1 MGGNKRKPPYPR
13 TRCSMPGCTARS
25 DPEADGDGTQPIHLI
40 HPSVQTATPA
50 SHDRPTQTESANGV
64 PGGHQW
70 LMRCPAAW
78 QAWAGTGVEAGS
90 FGILGGTVVPAFGLE
105 STLPWRQSFSGCA
118 LSPNG
123 TGSMQVALQFTGI

>member
-1 MGGNKRKPPYPR
+1 
-13 TRCSMPGCTARS
+13 MPGCTARS
-25 DPEADGDGTQPIHLI
+25 DPEADGDDTQPVYLI

-64 PGGHQW
+64 PGGHQG

-78 QAWAGTGVEAGS
+78 QAWVGTGVEAGS